1 MIDDIKGPDP
11 LGGQYVTKV
20 GTRTVRAYL
29 VDEDSLDSMGV
40 WQNDTTLF
48 TALASLFIGA
58 AISAGLTLLT
68 ASVEAEAMGILKAS
82 TLLLVL
88 FGLYMGGARCAVLP
102 QVRKEGGQNQEG
114 NQASRLNAQRS

>member
-88 FGLYMGGARCAVLP
+88 FGLYMGGLAVLSYLRSE
-102 QVRKEGGQNQEG
+102 RKVDRIKRETKHPD
-114 NQASRLNAQRS
+114 